1 MKYFTV
7 LNILFII
14 SKVILEMWS
23 RFNDKAPHTPPP
35 PLFLFNLH
43 KMFFLSN
50 KSKCYKYY
58 LMLSCITKTNYLPIP
73 IQSKT
78 HLGDEKKKKA
88 KKKTLDMKLNH
99 QGWHKVFC
107 HQEEALLEHVLLNFP
122 CENFIGFTLKMQIN
136 GLSTN
141 INLAAPQQNSK
152 TLFSM

>member
-78 HLGDEKKKKA
+78 HLGDEKKKKS
-88 KKKTLDMKLNH
+88 KKKDSWYEIEPSRVT
-99 QGWHKVFC
+99 QGILSSRRSVTWTCSSQLSMRKFHRFY
-107 HQEEALLEHVLLNFP
+107 LENA
-122 CENFIGFTLKMQIN
+122 N
-136 GLSTN
+136 
-141 INLAAPQQNSK
+141 
-152 TLFSM
+152 